1 MKLIGDVVLYCGNHY
16 YDDGHNR
23 CKHSNAVQ
31 GLADVLG
38 GVTGLLGLLLFVYDI
53 AGVIIAIANFDEPQ
67 GLETIVV
74 KQGSKAAGNHK
85 SPSSMPSNE
94 SSNAG
99 LAEKAIAVA

>member
-1 MKLIGDVVLYCGNHY
+1 MLYCGNHY

-38 GVTGLLGLLLFVYDI
+38 GVTELLGLLLCVYDI

-67 GLETIVV
+67 GFGTTVV
-74 KQGSKAAGNHK
+74 KHGSKVAGNHK
-85 SPSSMPSNE
+85 SPSSMPSHE
-94 SSNAG
+94 SSNADR
-99 LAEKAIAVA
+99 AEEAICVA